1 MKSSLVA
8 FFLFFGS
15 FISLSASV
23 YAQDAAKGAELY
35 KQCIQCHGE
44 KGDGN
49 PAQKAPRIA
58 GQHDWYVLKQIQ
70 DIKAGVI
77 RKNPVMIPF
86 VSKLSEQD
94 MKDLAAYISKLNN

>member
-8 FFLFFGS
+8 LALVLISTLS
-15 FISLSASV
+15 FVPAQSS
-23 YAQDAAKGAELY
+23 AQDAAKGAELF
-35 KQCIQCHGE
+35 KQCIACHGN
-44 KGDGN
+44 KGEGN

-58 GQHDWYVLKQIQ
+58 GQYDWYILKQIQ
-70 DIKAGVI
+70 DIKAGVA

-94 MKDLAAYISKLNN
+94 MKDLASHISKLK

>member
-1 MKSSLVA
+1 MKSSLAA
-8 FFLFFGS
+8 FFLISCS
-15 FISLSASV
+15 FISLSSSI
-23 YAQDAAKGAELY
+23 YAQDAAKGSELY
-35 KQCIQCHGE
+35 KQCIQCHGD

-49 PAQKAPRIA
+49 PAQKAPRLA

>member
-1 MKSSLVA
+1 MKSFLATLVLSSLLTSV
-8 FFLFFGS
+8 S
-15 FISLSASV
+15 F
-23 YAQDAAKGAELY
+23 AQDAAKGAELF

-58 GQHDWYVLKQIQ
+58 GQHDWYILKQLQ
-70 DIKAGVI
+70 DIKAGVT

-94 MKDLAAYISKLNN
+94 MKDLAAYVSKLNSK